1 MSFFMIL
8 SENSWYPLK
17 SNNILRGELFLVF
30 AKRCKIHDLDYR
42 HWYFQQFWNWEKDLA
57 KWWNIYDLTAKCSI
71 TTVYAGWFPP
81 NLETIN
87 IYLQCQPIF
96 RFTYQGKM
104 TIFTV
109 GEEWWLPLCQAGGA
123 HGDVPDRHHEQV
135 SLPPETSDSNTSLF
149 GRHLLVILEA
159 VGGAVA
165 CDSPAWMDLN
175 CHDIVL

>member
-1 MSFFMIL
+1 MIL

-42 HWYFQQFWNWEKDLA
+42 HWYFQQFWNWEKDFS

-109 GEEWWLPLCQAGGA
+109 GEEWWLPLCQDGGA
-123 HGDVPDRHHEQV
+123 HGDVPFLTDIMTKYHFLQRH
-135 SLPPETSDSNTSLF
+135 LTSLF
-149 GRHLLVILEA
+149 GRHLLVILEV
-159 VGGAVA
+159 VGGANCCVWFA
-165 CDSPAWMDLN
+165 SMDGS
-175 CHDIVL
+175 